1 MRIDEQSL
9 VERFNLQKFI
19 DIKKRT
25 INDGMHKEDMASK
38 YKEVPTMR
46 IGIKM
51 WLKKPTRHIGR
62 RVLCT

>member
-38 YKEVPTMR
+38 YKEVPMR